1 MKVVE
6 HIMTLALVVLLS
18 GCGGSN
24 DVKSD
29 EKTAESAPSS
39 VWFVEEAAPRGV
51 DFQLDVRESGRFAI
65 PEIMTGGVALF
76 DMDADGDLDLY
87 MVQSG
92 PLADV
97 ERSGELPGNRLYENI
112 GDGRFEDVTKG
123 SGADDD
129 GYGVG
134 VAVGDYD
141 GDGWIDLYVTNLGPN
156 VLLRNRG
163 DGTFEDVSRAGGVD
177 EPGFGSSAAFV
188 DIDLDGDLD
197 LYVCNYLEWDWSM
210 ETGCA
215 NELGRPDYCS
225 PNSYDAPAPDVLF
238 MNMGDG
244 TFTDISES
252 SGIGAVLGNGLGV
265 TFGDVNDDGLP
276 DLFVANDKMP
286 DRLWVNAGDGTF
298 TEEGMIRGCA
308 TGGDGSEKAGMGVDC
323 VDLDDDGDL
332 DLLVG
337 NLVRETDT
345 LFLNEGGYFQD
356 ATARRGLAALS
367 RQYTRFGLGFVDFD
381 HDGRLDLFEANGRVL
396 WQADMHSA
404 ADVYAE
410 PNLVLRQNA
419 DGRFEAL
426 ASVDGTAR
434 PGVQTSRGAAF
445 GDIDNDGD
453 VDVVVSNR
461 NAPVSMYINVADKQ
475 QDSLVLSLEDE
486 AGRPVTGASVF
497 VSLPDGRRI
506 RREVQTAG
514 SYCSA
519 SDARVHVGGITGP
532 VTVRVRWPDGVE
544 QDFVDVRP
552 GGVRRL
558 SR

>member
-1 MKVVE
+1 MKV
-6 HIMTLALVVLLS
+6 IDRSTLIAVLLFMS
-18 GCGGSN
+18 ACGGSSQEEPAATV
-24 DVKSD
+24 DA
-29 EKTAESAPSS
+29 TTSS
-39 VWFVEEAAPRGV
+39 IWFVEEASRRGV
-51 DFQLDVRESGRFAI
+51 DFQLNVRDSGRFAI

-92 PLADV
+92 PLV
-97 ERSGELPGNRLYENI
+97 EAERAGDLPGNRLYENI
-112 GDGRFEDVTKG
+112 GGGQYEDVTEG

-141 GDGWIDLYVTNLGPN
+141 GDGRIDLYVTNLGPN
-156 VLLRNRG
+156 VLLRNTG
-163 DGTFEDVSRAGGVD
+163 DGTFEDVSQASGAG

-197 LYVCNYLEWDWSM
+197 LYVCNYLDWDWSM
-210 ETGCA
+210 ETGCF
-215 NELGRPDYCS
+215 NELGQPDYCS
-225 PNSYDAPAPDVLF
+225 PNSYDAPAPDVLL

-244 TFTDISES
+244 TFVDISDS
-252 SGIGAVLGNGLGV
+252 SGVGAVLGNGLGV
-265 TFGDVNDDGLP
+265 TFGDVNGNGLP

-286 DRLWVNAGDGTF
+286 DRLWINAGDGTF

-345 LFLNEGGYFQD
+345 LFLNDGGYFQD
-356 ATARRGLAALS
+356 VTARRGLAALS

-396 WQADMHSA
+396 WQADKHST

-419 DGRFEAL
+419 TGRFEAL
-426 ASVDGTAR
+426 PTVDGTAQ

-453 VDVVVSNR
+453 VDIVVANR

-475 QDSLVLSLEDE
+475 QESLVLSVEDE
-486 AGRPVTGASVF
+486 AGRPAIGATVHVT
-497 VSLPDGRRI
+497 LPDGRRI

-519 SDARVHVGGITGP
+519 SDARVHVGGVDGP
-532 VTVRVRWPDGVE
+532 TTVEVNWPDGSKQVFA
-544 QDFVDVRP
+544 DLRP
-552 GGVRRL
+552 GAVHRL
-558 SR
+558 TP